1 MAITLEGN
9 WAVGV
14 AFDLHTLGSTYLGVD
29 EYGHDQWDTTRSE
42 MGELLYQLKYQQR
55 PTVVSDIIALLD
67 QIKGIE
73 TLDAIIPVPS
83 SDKTRKFQPVELVA
97 SALAHK
103 AGIPFMQDVLAKTD
117 AATQVKNMQDMDSRI
132 ETLEQQLLLQNATG
146 LQGLNILL
154 LDDLYRS
161 GATLQVATR
170 LLYAAGC
177 AKVNVLTLT
186 KTRSN
191 R

>member
-1 MAITLEGN
+1 MTIILEGN

-29 EYGHDQWDTTRSE
+29 QYGHEQWDTTRSE
-42 MGELLYQLKYQQR
+42 MGELLYQLKYQHNH
-55 PTVVSDIIALLD
+55 TVVPEIIALLD
-67 QIKGIE
+67 RIKGIE

-83 SDKTRKFQPVELVA
+83 SDRTRKFQPVDLIA
-97 SALAHK
+97 LALAHK
-103 AGIPFMQDVLAKTD
+103 AGIPCMQDVLVKTN
-117 AATQVKNMQDMDSRI
+117 AATQIKNLQGMDARI
-132 ETLEQQLLLQNATG
+132 EALEQQLQLQHITE
-146 LQGLNILL
+146 LQGLNVLL